1 MGGRKDE
8 MGWNIGQRIEEKWMK
23 QDGRKDEGR
32 KEGEGGKWRKQD
44 RRKDEE
50 SG

>member
-1 MGGRKDE
+1 M
-8 MGWNIGQRIEEKWMK
+8 EERM
-23 QDGRKDEGR
+23 R